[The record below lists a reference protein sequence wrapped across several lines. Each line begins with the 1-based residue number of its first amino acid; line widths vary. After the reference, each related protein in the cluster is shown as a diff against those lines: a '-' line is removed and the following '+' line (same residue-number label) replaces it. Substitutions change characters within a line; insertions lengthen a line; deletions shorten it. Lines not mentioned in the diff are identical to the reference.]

1 MYEVN
6 AYKLTLKR
14 DRETLLYLKPLSQS
28 QNQDFQK
35 YKKPKKRKRF
45 SDSEYVEEKKK
56 PNLLKRLC
64 LKAFCQKAS
73 DSGDSDISQPDLG
86 HFKHLSASDARR
98 TRVGRINDG
107 RFKILFS

>member
-6 AYKLTLKR
+6 AYKLTLER

-45 SDSEYVEEKKK
+45 SDAEYVEEKKK

-73 DSGDSDISQPDLG
+73 DSGDSDISQPL
-86 HFKHLSASDARR
+86 DAKECQG
-98 TRVGRINDG
+98 TQMENYELAKGCFN
-107 RFKILFS
+107 L